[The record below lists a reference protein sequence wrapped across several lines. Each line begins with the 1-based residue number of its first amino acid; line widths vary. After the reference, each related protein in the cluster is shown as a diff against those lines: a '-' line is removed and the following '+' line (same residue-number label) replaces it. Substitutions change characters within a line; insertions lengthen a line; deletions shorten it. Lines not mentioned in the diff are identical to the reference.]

1 MPGLIV
7 IVTVVIFGGGMAFLG
22 DRVGM
27 KVGKKR
33 LSMFGL
39 RPKYTS
45 MIITVL
51 TGFFIAAITLVALM
65 LVSEYVRT
73 AIFELHSIEE
83 QLTKATRKAQK
94 LTGAVLEK
102 QRQIV
107 KKQQEYSG
115 LNLKYSKAREE
126 LTKIETELG
135 KTRSNLSKVEVEL
148 GQTQLDLEV
157 NQKVNHELQGKNQT
171 LVAEND
177 NLIANNQGLVVQ
189 NENLTQIS
197 DFLKKKNDDLNLER
211 ERLNRQIQNYEGELL
226 SLQDRN
232 KVIEEKPLLFYV
244 GEILIAKI
252 VEPGIKADNIQ
263 GMVINP
269 LLQTANEIALK
280 QGAKI
285 PGKTD
290 YALRIK
296 PTRVTEVCRQLAQLK
311 SKAVVRVIVENN
323 SVADE
328 PVNATLE
335 VYPDEII
342 FKSGEKIVETE
353 LSADQPEA
361 ELRDRL
367 LSLLILAYNKAIA
380 KGIITNDQ
388 NLRNIVSIS
397 EIANSIAVIKQNTT
411 SISKA
416 ALVATGDIS
425 RTSQFQVKIEIGK
438 KKEGGEQKS

>member
-7 IVTVVIFGGGMAFLG
+7 ILAVVVFGGGMAFLG

-51 TGFFIAAITLVALM
+51 TGFFIAGVTLVVLM
-65 LVSEYVRT
+65 CISEYVRT
-73 AIFELHSIEE
+73 AVFELHSIEE
-83 QLTKATRKAQK
+83 QLALTTRKAQK
-94 LTGAVLEK
+94 LTGAVLDK

-115 LNLKYSKAREE
+115 LNHKYSKTKAE
-126 LTKIETELG
+126 LAKIETELSQ
-135 KTRSNLSKVEVEL
+135 TRGNLAKVELEL
-148 GQTQLDLEV
+148 GQTQLDLET
-157 NQKVNHELQGKNQT
+157 NQKANRELQGKNQK
-171 LVAEND
+171 LVTEND
-177 NLIANNQGLVVQ
+177 NLVANNKGLIVQ
-189 NENLTQIS
+189 NDNLTQIS

-211 ERLNRQIQNYEGELL
+211 ERLNQQIQNYEGKLL
-226 SLQDRN
+226 SLQDRT
-232 KVIEEKPLLFYV
+232 KVIEEEPLLFYV
-244 GEILIAKI
+244 GEILVAKI
-252 VEPGIKADNIQ
+252 VEPGIKAGNIQ
-263 GMVINP
+263 GLIINP

-296 PTRVTEVCRQLAQLK
+296 PTRVTEACKQLAQLK

-328 PVNATLE
+328 PVNVTLE

-342 FKSGEKIVETE
+342 FKSGEKIAETE
-353 LSADQPEA
+353 LSSDQPET

-380 KGIITNDQ
+380 KGIITDDQ

-397 EIANSIAVIKQNTT
+397 EIANSIAVIKQNTAN
-411 SISKA
+411 ISKA

-425 RTSQFQVKIEIGK
+425 RTSQFRVKIEIGK
-438 KKEGGEQKS
+438 KTEGGEQKS